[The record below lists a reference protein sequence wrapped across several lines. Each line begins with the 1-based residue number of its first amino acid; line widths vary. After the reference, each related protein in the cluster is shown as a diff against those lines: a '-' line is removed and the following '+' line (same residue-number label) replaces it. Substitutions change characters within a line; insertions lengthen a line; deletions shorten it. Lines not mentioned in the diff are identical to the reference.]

1 MKNLTEK
8 NKVTFSKAEQL
19 KGKIKELLAYN
30 DIEPEY
36 NFGSDNQN
44 SIDKIM
50 KRQEAIQGEID
61 NLAIELDTLMGR
73 QIKFPMAD
81 SYAYYIIT
89 KVNKKTVE
97 ITWVKYCDAWQDQ
110 RAGYCSNLNFDYA
123 NQQVKGQDA
132 LAKLF
137 GAKRVN
143 A

>member
-1 MKNLTEK
+1 MENLTTK
-8 NKVTFSKAEQL
+8 NKETLSKAELL
-19 KGKIKELLAYN
+19 KAKIKELLAYN

-36 NFGSDNQN
+36 SWGSDNQN

-50 KRQEAIQGEID
+50 QRQDAIQGEID
-61 NLAIELDTLMGR
+61 DLARELDTLMGR

-97 ITWVKYCDAWQDQ
+97 ITWVKYCDAWQDS

-123 NQQVKGQDA
+123 NQQVRGQDK
-132 LAKLF
+132 LAELF
-137 GAKRVN
+137 GAKRIQ